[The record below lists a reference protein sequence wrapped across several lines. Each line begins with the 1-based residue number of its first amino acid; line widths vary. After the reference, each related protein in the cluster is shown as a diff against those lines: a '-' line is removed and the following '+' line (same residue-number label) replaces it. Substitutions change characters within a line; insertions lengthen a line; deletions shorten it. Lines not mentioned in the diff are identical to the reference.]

1 MKIKHVLLTALF
13 SALGVGAY
21 AQDTEHNW
29 FIQGQLGASY
39 SLGDADFGKL
49 VSPAGA
55 ISVGKYFNPTIGA
68 RLSISGWRG
77 RGGNGEGRPAYGF
90 YYGAATVDGLLNL
103 STLFAGKNP
112 DRLFNASLIAGIGYN
127 HRFEPNSGSFMGRL
141 GLQGS
146 IRLNDAFALNLEALA
161 NGVSDRWNKKDDH
174 GFDSY
179 YNVLVGITYKF
190 GTGFN
195 IGCPDCEPVYYP
207 KTYSEKEVQALNDE
221 INKLREQIANH
232 KCPEPEP
239 CPEVEVEQVSKPALK
254 ALVLFGLNQTNVS
267 GDQMMN
273 VEAIANYMKENPDSK
288 VDISGY
294 ADKGTGTDQINERLA
309 MERANSVA
317 DELANKYGISRD
329 RMKVSSNGSTIQ
341 PFSKNDWNR
350 VVIMIAEE

>member
-127 HRFEPNSGSFMGRL
+127 NRFDPNSGSFMARL

-146 IRLNDAFALNLEALA
+146 IRLNDAFAFNIEALA
-161 NGVSDRWNKKDDH
+161 NGVSDRWNMKDDH
-174 GFDSY
+174 NFDSY
-179 YNVLVGITYKF
+179 YNVMVGITYKF

-207 KTYSEKEVQALNDE
+207 KKYSEKEVQQLNNV
-221 INKLREQIANH
+221 INGLREQIANH

-239 CPEVEVEQVSKPALK
+239 CPEVEPVSKPTVK
-254 ALVLFGLNQTNVS
+254 AMVMFGLNKTTVDAN
-267 GDQMMN
+267 QMVN
-273 VEAIANYMKENPDSK
+273 IETIANYMKENPQAT

-294 ADKGTGTDQINERLA
+294 ADKGTGSAQINEYLA
-309 MERANSVA
+309 KQRAQAVA
-317 DELANKYGISRD
+317 DVLANNYNISRD
-329 RMKVSSNGSTIQ
+329 RMKVSSHGSVIQ
-341 PFSKNDWNR
+341 PFSNNDWNR